1 MTTSKAAGAVE
12 LQQERPTT
20 DLPEDVKQALI
31 QAECALANIAESDA
45 NDDKGDLLEW
55 AENRAAKALLQ
66 LRPLMRRFALKTS
79 E

>member
-1 MTTSKAAGAVE
+1 MTTSKAADAVK

-20 DLPEDVKQALI
+20 DLPEDVKLALI
-31 QAECALANIAESDA
+31 QAEGALANIAEGDA
-45 NDDKGDLLEW
+45 NNDKGDPLEW

-66 LRPLMRRFALKTS
+66 IRPLMRRFAIQTS